1 MTLEALK
8 LDILILKGYQMS
20 NCFPKAMTFTKG
32 QRNQTTISR
41 QKKRIRRQFTEKIVH
56 TNYNRAWPNHN
67 SSKKDDF
74 STYQLFI
81 NVLYRSWVVALHVWF
96 AWIDFNSTFLCVFR
110 SSSEDFIILIAWQ
123 GEVILRCIK
132 KQSFLTLILVLHTE
146 REKDG

>member
-1 MTLEALK
+1 
-8 LDILILKGYQMS
+8 
-20 NCFPKAMTFTKG
+20 MTFTKG

-41 QKKRIRRQFTEKIVH
+41 QKKKKRRQFTEKIVH
-56 TNYNRAWPNHN
+56 TNYNNRAWPNHN

-81 NVLYRSWVVALHVWF
+81 NVLYRSWVVALHVGF

-132 KQSFLTLILVLHTE
+132 KQSFLTLILIHRQHWE
-146 REKDG
+146 RKRWLRLA